1 MVPNI
6 KEKKEKKKPQTG
18 WTKKKKSKKKK
29 KKKTQGLATCA
40 ATPNPLSSRVAT

>member
-6 KEKKEKKKPQTG
+6 KEKKEKKIYNRG
-18 WTKKKKSKKKK
+18 GLNKK